1 MTSLVEI
8 LRQEITAQG
17 AIPFIR
23 FMELALYHPQ
33 WGYYERTP
41 QVIGK
46 EGDFYTNVS
55 TGALFGELL
64 AGQFA
69 EWMEG
74 LKTPVILETGAHDGR
89 LASDILKAFLNPT
102 SPKVEY
108 WIIEPSPARKAW
120 QQSTLRAFAPHVRW
134 FKDEGELPTGKICG
148 VILAHELLDA
158 FPRHRLGWDARGHL
172 WFEWGVDWIN
182 GRFEWVKLPLKSKPE
197 SGTGN
202 PVSLAPELPEELLAV
217 LPDGFTTESCPAATH
232 WWERMAKRLESG
244 VILAVDYGL
253 EALDFFQPHRAE
265 GTLRAYYRHH
275 LVADVLQNV
284 GEQDITGMVS
294 FSEIRKAGL
303 SAGLQTI
310 VDDPQSRFLTRRF
323 QQLCQKGQANWP
335 ADKVRQFMTLTHEEH
350 LGRAFRLLAQGTPGM
365 PGTQPRQ
372 SH

>member
-69 EWMEG
+69 DWMQG
-74 LKTPVILETGAHDGR
+74 LQTPVMLETGAHDGR
-89 LASDILKAFLNPT
+89 LACDILKAFSNQT

-108 WIIEPSPARKAW
+108 WIIEPSPARMSW
-120 QQSTLRAFAPHVRW
+120 QQSTLCDFKSQVRW
-134 FKDEGELPTGKICG
+134 FKDEAELPSNKING

-158 FPRHRLGWDARGHL
+158 FPRYRLGWDAQGHR
-172 WFEWGVDWIN
+172 WFEWGVDWITD
-182 GRFEWVKLPLKSKPE
+182 RFGWAKLPLKSP
-197 SGTGN
+197 SQTRAGISDALI
-202 PVSLAPELPEELLAV
+202 PDLPEELLAV
-217 LPDGFTTESCPAATH
+217 LPDGFTTESCPSATH

-244 VILAVDYGL
+244 AIMAVDYGL

-275 LVADVLQNV
+275 LIADVLQNV
-284 GEQDITGMVS
+284 GEQDITGMVN
-294 FSEIRKAGL
+294 FSEIRNAGVN
-303 SAGLQTI
+303 AGLQTI
-310 VDDPQSRFLTRRF
+310 IDDPQARFLTRRF

-335 ADKVRQFMTLTHEEH
+335 AEKVRQFMTLTHEEH
-350 LGRAFRLLAQGTPGM
+350 LGRAFRILAQRTPGI
-365 PGTQPRQ
+365 PCGHLNKPL
-372 SH
+372 